1 MSVLVADAGSANSV
15 LVADTVATAGSSE
28 TVVSVTAS
36 PSASRNATVTAT
48 AAPCVTITWPSGST
62 AGARFDVPVTVAA
75 NVAGSEVAF
84 AAPLSSVAV
93 TVIVAV
99 PAATPATSIS
109 SPDTDTVAT
118 PRSVEFADTVCV
130 SSASASV
137 TPAVAVRVVPAASS
151 MSPSAP
157 TTGRLLVVTVTA
169 NVRAAEVASGPPLS
183 SVAATVTVVLPRA
196 TPVIVSRVPDTA
208 TVAMDASAEDAAT
221 VCVSPASGSAMPGS
235 NVTVSPTA
243 TVTAVTASTDGRLFG
258 TVARNVS
265 GADSALPA
273 PLSSVAATVIVAV
286 PRPTPRGYAYL
297 PDVVTDATDVS
308 SELADSVWASPASA
322 SETGTGTVCT
332 APFDTVRSAIA
343 PTAGRLFGTVT
354 WNVAGAEAAFDA
366 PLSSVAVTDTVA
378 VPRCSASTFTRPPV
392 AYASAVGLSS
402 EPADRVCASSA
413 SASVTSTSTVSV
425 TPFATVRSAM
435 GATTG
440 RALPTVTPNT
450 TALDVA
456 FGPPLSSVAVTAIV
470 VEPRS
475 SPVRISRVPV
485 ADTVATTVSVDVAV
499 SVCTSRASASVTSTC
514 TVDVA
519 PVGTVQSAIAATAGG
534 LFGTV
539 AVNVAGVEVAF
550 DSPLSSV
557 AHTVTVVVPRPT
569 PISVGRPS
577 RSPTPAT
584 ARSVDVAVSACVSR
598 PSASVTSTPIVDVA
612 VGACMSPSTTN
623 VDVAAFDTM
632 RSAIASNTGRL
643 FCTVAVNVRAADA
656 AFGASLSSV
665 ARTVTVAVPRPT
677 PRTVTRFPV
686 TDTVATDVSSD
697 VAVTVC
703 VSPASA
709 SVTVTTGADV
719 EPFDTSMSA
728 IAATAGRLFGTVAVN
743 VAGADVAFDAPLSSV
758 AFTVIVAVPRPT
770 PRTVIRFPVTVTV
783 ATDVSLDTAISVSAT
798 PPHASSVTVTSRVAV
813 EPFAT
818 SMPVIGPTTGRSF
831 GTVAVNVRAAE
842 VAFHA
847 PLSSVACTVTVAV
860 PHRPSLVAVEP
871 FSTSTSA
878 RPAAAAHRHP
888 LPGHR
893 HRRHR
898 RSYPFSMPD

>member
-1 MSVLVADAGSANSV
+1 M
-15 LVADTVATAGSSE
+15 
-28 TVVSVTAS
+28 
-36 PSASRNATVTAT
+36 
-48 AAPCVTITWPSGST
+48 
-62 AGARFDVPVTVAA
+62 
-75 NVAGSEVAF
+75 
-84 AAPLSSVAV
+84 
-93 TVIVAV
+93 
-99 PAATPATSIS
+99 
-109 SPDTDTVAT
+109 
-118 PRSVEFADTVCV
+118 
-130 SSASASV
+130 
-137 TPAVAVRVVPAASS
+137 
-151 MSPSAP
+151 
-157 TTGRLLVVTVTA
+157 
-169 NVRAAEVASGPPLS
+169 
-183 SVAATVTVVLPRA
+183 
-196 TPVIVSRVPDTA
+196 
-208 TVAMDASAEDAAT
+208 
-221 VCVSPASGSAMPGS
+221 
-235 NVTVSPTA
+235 
-243 TVTAVTASTDGRLFG
+243 
-258 TVARNVS
+258 
-265 GADSALPA
+265 
-273 PLSSVAATVIVAV
+273 
-286 PRPTPRGYAYL
+286 
-297 PDVVTDATDVS
+297 
-308 SELADSVWASPASA
+308 
-322 SETGTGTVCT
+322 
-332 APFDTVRSAIA
+332 
-343 PTAGRLFGTVT
+343 
-354 WNVAGAEAAFDA
+354 
-366 PLSSVAVTDTVA
+366 
-378 VPRCSASTFTRPPV
+378 
-392 AYASAVGLSS
+392 
-402 EPADRVCASSA
+402 
-413 SASVTSTSTVSV
+413 
-425 TPFATVRSAM
+425 
-435 GATTG
+435 
-440 RALPTVTPNT
+440 PTVTPNT

-475 SPVRISRVPV
+475 RPPRISRVPV

-598 PSASVTSTPIVDVA
+598 ASASVTSTPIVDVA

-643 FCTVAVNVRAADA
+643 FGTVAVNVRAADA

-677 PRTVTRFPV
+677 PRTVTRFPD

-783 ATDVSLDTAISVSAT
+783 ATDVSLDTAISVCAT

-860 PHRPSLVAVEP
+860 PQPRPRTVTRFPDTVTVATDVSPDAAVTVCASPASASVTVTSTADVEPFDTVRLAIDATAGRVFDTVTVNVRAAEVAFGAPLLSVAVTVAVAVPRPIPRTVTRFPVTDTVATDVSPEDAVTVCVSLASASVTVTSRTAVEP
-871 FSTSTSA
+871 FPTSTSA
-878 RPAAAAHRHP
+878 IAATTGRLFDDTTVTRNVTGVDVAFEAP
-888 LPGHR
+888 LPSPAVTR
-893 HRRHR
+893 TSAPPTDSAVSVSSSSDTDTPTTAASDDSATTVRVCDVSASVTVTVAPSTIV
-898 RSYPFSMPD
+898 RSAIAHTAGPVFTRAKPATTSQQFRVRPDASSSGSSSSSERNGGDPVEQDSSVKE